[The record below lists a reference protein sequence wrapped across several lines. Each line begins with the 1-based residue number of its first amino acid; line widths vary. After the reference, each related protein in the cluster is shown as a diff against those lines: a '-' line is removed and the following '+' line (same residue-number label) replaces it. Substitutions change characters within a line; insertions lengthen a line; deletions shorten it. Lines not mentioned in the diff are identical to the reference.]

1 MLSTIFIA
9 VYEGLIIGFYEKFFL
24 FAQKN
29 PRPIKIIVEGTENE
43 IMRSMKELISIIALF
58 VFFVIKAV
66 AADSPAGGQTVEA
79 PGAPM
84 RIDASDPKKLQDS
97 FMKILSSLDGNTQQK
112 FAAAMATI
120 GVYYMQDARNS
131 KEGMKEAIDGKTAEE
146 IIAISRKL
154 FPGIK
159 QNTRIIDG
167 SSREAFGRSV
177 AELLITLPED
187 KQTAFSEAV
196 AKIMYDNKKAG
207 KNEDDVMKRLDGKTA
222 EEVVELATGISTPF
236 DNPAIQTPK
245 DYTLRKMTEEEVKRI
260 RRTKT
265 PGNEQPDYESNLS
278 PSSIIKDK

>member
-131 KEGMKEAIDGKTAEE
+131 KEGMKEAIGGKTAEE

-167 SSREAFGRSV
+167 SSRESFGRSV

-207 KNEDDVMKRLDGKTA
+207 KNEDDIMKRLDGKTA

-278 PSSIIKDK
+278 PSSIIKGN

>member
-58 VFFVIKAV
+58 VFFVIKAA

-120 GVYYMQDARNS
+120 GVYYMQDARNN

-167 SSREAFGRSV
+167 SSRESFGRSV

-207 KNEDDVMKRLDGKTA
+207 KNEDDIMKRLDGKTA

>member
-1 MLSTIFIA
+1 
-9 VYEGLIIGFYEKFFL
+9 
-24 FAQKN
+24 
-29 PRPIKIIVEGTENE
+29 
-43 IMRSMKELISIIALF
+43 MRNMKELISIVALF
-58 VFFVIKAV
+58 VFFVIEAV
-66 AADSPAGGQTVEA
+66 AADTPALGQTAGV

-97 FMKILSSLDGNTQQK
+97 FMKMLSSLDGNTQQK

-207 KNEDDVMKRLDGKTA
+207 KNEDEIMKRLDGKTA

-278 PSSIIKDK
+278 PSSIIKGK

>member
-120 GVYYMQDARNS
+120 GVYYMQDARNN

-278 PSSIIKDK
+278 PSSIIKGK

>member
-1 MLSTIFIA
+1 MEYA
-9 VYEGLIIGFYEKFFL
+9 
-24 FAQKN
+24 KN
-29 PRPIKIIVEGTENE
+29 G
-43 IMRSMKELISIIALF
+43 IMRNMKELISIVALF
-58 VFFVIKAV
+58 VFFVIEAV
-66 AADSPAGGQTVEA
+66 AADTPALGQTAGA

-97 FMKILSSLDGNTQQK
+97 FMKMLSSLDGNTQQK

-167 SSREAFGRSV
+167 SSRETFGRSV

-207 KNEDDVMKRLDGKTA
+207 KNEDDIMKRLDGKTA

-245 DYTLRKMTEEEVKRI
+245 DYTLRKMTEDEVKRI

-278 PSSIIKDK
+278 PSSIIKGK

>member
-131 KEGMKEAIDGKTAEE
+131 KEGMKEAIGGKTAEE

-167 SSREAFGRSV
+167 SSRESFGRSV

-207 KNEDDVMKRLDGKTA
+207 KNEDDIMKRLDGKTA

>member
-1 MLSTIFIA
+1 MEYA
-9 VYEGLIIGFYEKFFL
+9 
-24 FAQKN
+24 KN
-29 PRPIKIIVEGTENE
+29 G
-43 IMRSMKELISIIALF
+43 IMRSMKEFISIIALF
-58 VFFVIKAV
+58 VFFVIEAV
-66 AADSPAGGQTVEA
+66 ATDTPALGQTAGA

-97 FMKILSSLDGNTQQK
+97 FMKMLSSLDGNTQQK

-207 KNEDDVMKRLDGKTA
+207 KNEDDIMKRLDGKTA

-245 DYTLRKMTEEEVKRI
+245 DYTLRKMTEDEVKRI

-278 PSSIIKDK
+278 PSSIIKGK

>member
-1 MLSTIFIA
+1 MEYA
-9 VYEGLIIGFYEKFFL
+9 
-24 FAQKN
+24 KN
-29 PRPIKIIVEGTENE
+29 G
-43 IMRSMKELISIIALF
+43 IMRNMKELISIVALF
-58 VFFVIKAV
+58 VFFVIEAV
-66 AADSPAGGQTVEA
+66 AADTPALGQTAGA

-97 FMKILSSLDGNTQQK
+97 FMKMLSSLDGNTQQK

-120 GVYYMQDARNS
+120 GVYYMQDARNN

-207 KNEDDVMKRLDGKTA
+207 KNEDDIMKRLDGKTA

-245 DYTLRKMTEEEVKRI
+245 DYTLRKMTEDEVKRI
-260 RRTKT
+260 RRTKP
-265 PGNEQPDYESNLS
+265 PGNDQPDYESNLS
-278 PSSIIKDK
+278 PSSIIKGK

>member
-120 GVYYMQDARNS
+120 GVYYMQDARNN

-167 SSREAFGRSV
+167 SSRESFGRSV

-207 KNEDDVMKRLDGKTA
+207 KNEDEIMKRLDGKTA

>member
-120 GVYYMQDARNS
+120 GVYYMQDARNN

>member
-120 GVYYMQDARNS
+120 GVYYMQDARNN

-167 SSREAFGRSV
+167 SSRESFGRSV

-207 KNEDDVMKRLDGKTA
+207 KNEDDIMKRLDGKTA